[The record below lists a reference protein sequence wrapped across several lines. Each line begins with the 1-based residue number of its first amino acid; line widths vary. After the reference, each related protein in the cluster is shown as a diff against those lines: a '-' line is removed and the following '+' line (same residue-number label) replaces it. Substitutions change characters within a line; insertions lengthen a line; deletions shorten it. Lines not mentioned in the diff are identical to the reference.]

1 MADNDVE
8 HRRDAITPRG
18 ANPKMDGLSEPMLDL
33 IAEACLEVEARARY
47 RAVYATGTP
56 EMV

>member
-1 MADNDVE
+1 MAENDVE
-8 HRRDAITPRG
+8 HRRDDVAPRG

-33 IAEACLEVEARARY
+33 IAETRAQY

-56 EMV
+56 EMA